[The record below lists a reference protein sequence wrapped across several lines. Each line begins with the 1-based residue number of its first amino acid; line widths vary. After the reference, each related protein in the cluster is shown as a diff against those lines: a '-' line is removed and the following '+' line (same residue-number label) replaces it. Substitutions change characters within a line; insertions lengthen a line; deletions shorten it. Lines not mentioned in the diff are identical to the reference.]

1 MGPKVSRVKST
12 KLDSWTPEYVEIMDN
27 IGNEIANS
35 YWEYNTSPVAKKLTQ
50 NSTLEERIR
59 YAQDKYIRKKFVD
72 PAGVNPVQIFLE
84 KKSQGIIEPPQIN
97 RKDNQS

>member
-12 KLDSWTPEYVEIMDN
+12 KLDSWTAEFVEIMDN

-35 YWEYNTSPVAKKLTQ
+35 YWEFSITPVLKRLTQ
-50 NSTLEERIR
+50 NSSLEERIR

-72 PAGVNPVQIFLE
+72 PNGVNPV
-84 KKSQGIIEPPQIN
+84 
-97 RKDNQS
+97 